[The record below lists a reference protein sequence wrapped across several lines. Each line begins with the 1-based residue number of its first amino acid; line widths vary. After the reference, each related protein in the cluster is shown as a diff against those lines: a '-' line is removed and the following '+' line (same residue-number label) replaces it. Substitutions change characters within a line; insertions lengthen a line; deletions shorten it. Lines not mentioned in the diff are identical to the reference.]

1 MNSGDDLHHPVR
13 PHNGDVQENALT
25 WSPRRLRHACRNQ
38 EWILGTAGM
47 APGFVQTNF
56 VALPRA
62 LAFEFIGFCIRNP
75 RPCPV
80 LDVTQPGNYEPCAM
94 ASGADLRSDLPAY
107 VIYRNGEV
115 AERVE
120 DIRNYWK
127 NDFVGVLLGCSFT
140 FEKALQEAGLPVRHI
155 DDQRT
160 VPMYRTLVKC
170 EPFGVFSANLVVSM
184 RPMTHEQACRA
195 YMITSGYHLAHG
207 APISIGNPESL
218 GIERLDKPDFG
229 DPPRLEPGE
238 IPVFWACGV
247 TSQEAIRSAK
257 PDIAIAHAPG
267 HMFVTDLPSVS

>member
-1 MNSGDDLHHPVR
+1 MHSSDGLHR
-13 PHNGDVQENALT
+13 PLHSRNEDVQGDFLT
-25 WSPRRLRHACRNQ
+25 WSPLQLRHACRNR
-38 EWILGTAGM
+38 EWMLGTAGM

-80 LDVTQPGNYEPCAM
+80 LDVTQPGNYEPRAT
-94 ASGADLRSDLPAY
+94 APGADLRRDLPAY
-107 VIYRNGEV
+107 VIYRDGEV
-115 AERVE
+115 VERVE
-120 DIRNYWK
+120 DIRKYWK
-127 NDFVGVLLGCSFT
+127 DDFVGVLLGCSFT
-140 FEKALQEAGLPVRHI
+140 FERALQEAGLPVRHI

-160 VPMYRTLVKC
+160 VPMYRTVVKC

-184 RPMTHEQACRA
+184 RPMTREQARLA

-207 APISIGNPESL
+207 APVSIGNPESL
-218 GIERLDKPDFG
+218 GIECLDKPDFG
-229 DPPRLEPGE
+229 DPPRLAPGE

-267 HMFVTDLPSVS
+267 HMFVTDLPSAS

>member
-1 MNSGDDLHHPVR
+1 MHSSDGLNRPLHLR
-13 PHNGDVQENALT
+13 NEDVQGDFLT
-25 WSPRRLRHACRNQ
+25 WSPLQLRHACRNR
-38 EWILGTAGM
+38 EWMFGTAGM

-80 LDVTQPGNYEPCAM
+80 LDVTQPGNYEPCAT
-94 ASGADLRSDLPAY
+94 APGADLRRDLPAY

-115 AERVE
+115 VERVE
-120 DIRNYWK
+120 DIRKYWK
-127 NDFVGVLLGCSFT
+127 DDFVGVLLGCSFT
-140 FEKALQEAGLPVRHI
+140 FERALQEAGLPVRHI

-160 VPMYRTLVKC
+160 VPMYRTVVKC

-184 RPMTHEQACRA
+184 RPMTREQARLA

-207 APISIGNPESL
+207 APVSIGNPESL
-218 GIERLDKPDFG
+218 GIECLDKPDFG
-229 DPPRLEPGE
+229 DPPRLAPGE

-267 HMFVTDLPSVS
+267 HMFVTDLPSAS